1 MSLHK
6 WFPPKAGEI
15 ANCCRENPKERRIRR
30 FWRTGIPSFWIQLI
44 VRVLRKRTG
53 ATGERNKW
61 ELFLDF
67 VFLPEFRKKI
77 PNAEFFL
84 RILEKRIQKTSQ
96 WSLSSSA
103 ECNTRFDL
111 QIAAVCETH
120 ELHRWECKGLNH
132 VCGKP
137 VTWVGQRHWGRH
149 SFAPSTQF
157 LRPLCCTV
165 AVTALKRCCEVPC
178 FTAASC
184 LCTYSSASVLCRYTT
199 TGPPSSC
206 RWVKASE
213 A

>member
-1 MSLHK
+1 MISAK
-6 WFPPKAGEI
+6 SGR
-15 ANCCRENPKERRIRR
+15 NCTFSQRKSK
-30 FWRTGIPSFWIQLI
+30 RTKDSTFLTHRSHFFLNLQRI

-53 ATGERNKW
+53 ATGERNKC
-61 ELFLDF
+61 ERFLDF
-67 VFLPEFRKKI
+67 VFLPEFRKTNKQTN

-96 WSLSSSA
+96 WSLYSLWFTDYSSLRNPWVA
-103 ECNTRFDL
+103 PL
-111 QIAAVCETH
+111 
-120 ELHRWECKGLNH
+120 ECKGLNH

-137 VTWVGQRHWGRH
+137 VTWVGQRHRGRH
-149 SFAPSTQF
+149 SFTPSTQF

-184 LCTYSSASVLCRYTT
+184 LCTFSSASVLCRYTT